1 MELFGFRITLG
12 RVLVAAI
19 IVAIAMVVPAIRN
32 FLWLI
37 LPLGSGNDDII
48 EGIALVAIFMILFVE
63 IWTKMSPLASN
74 QKK

>member
-1 MELFGFRITLG
+1 MELFGFRITLA
-12 RVLVAAI
+12 RVFVFAI
-19 IVAIAMVVPAIRN
+19 ITAIAMAVPAIRN

-48 EGIALVAIFMILFVE
+48 EGFALGIIFVILFVKV
-63 IWTKMSPLASN
+63 WTRIPDALH

>member
-12 RVLVAAI
+12 RLLVFAI
-19 IVAIAMVVPAIRN
+19 ILAVAMVVPAIRN

-48 EGIALVAIFMILFVE
+48 EGFALSVIFVVLFVKF
-63 IWTKMSPLASN
+63 WTRIPDALH